1 MVSVKEFMTK
11 NYVTVSTEDTI
22 STAISKMSNRN
33 IHHLLV
39 LDTKGKYAGMIEYN
53 MLYKRESLP
62 VTTKVKTVMART
74 PSISPD
80 ASITEAARQML
91 DTGLRALPVMKGGK
105 LEGIVTATDIVR
117 AASQLEDISSM
128 GVSEIMS
135 GDPITVSE
143 NDVLSE
149 ALKKMREIDE
159 TSVPVVNSSGK
170 LVGMVNINDVSKGL
184 WREKERMRQGDYYR
198 NEANVEV
205 KNSMNPPLYVTL
217 DSSVSECIEKMVE
230 GGHSVCV
237 ITDENGKPK
246 GIVSQGDILSEI
258 AKGSKEE
265 SVLVNLSGARFEDP
279 QVYDSIYSIVEKGA
293 KSIAK
298 FKRMRPLVINIHIE
312 EYHQEGKEIKYSVRG
327 KMVTESK
334 TFFSRSWD
342 WNLYG
347 AIKELMDQF
356 EKMVRK
362 TKELR

>member
-1 MVSVKEFMTK
+1 MVSVRDVMTTDF
-11 NYVTVSTEDTI
+11 VTVSVDDTI
-22 STAISKMSNRN
+22 STAISKMSDRN
-33 IHHLLV
+33 FHHLLV
-39 LDTKGKYAGMIEYN
+39 LDSKGKYAGMIEYN

-80 ASITEAARQML
+80 ASISEAARQML
-91 DTGLRALPVMKGGK
+91 DSGLRALPVMKGEK
-105 LEGIVTATDIVR
+105 LEGIVTATDIVK
-117 AASQLEDISSM
+117 AAAELEEISSQKA
-128 GVSEIMS
+128 SEIMS
-135 GDPITVSE
+135 GDPITVTE

-149 ALKKMREIDE
+149 ALRKMREIDE
-159 TSVPVVNSSGK
+159 TSVPVVDVSGK

-184 WREKERMRQGDYYR
+184 WREKGRMRQGNYYR

-205 KNSMNPPLYVTL
+205 KSAMGPPLYVTL
-217 DSSVSECIEKMVE
+217 DSTVSECIGRMVE

-237 ITDENGKPK
+237 IADERGRPQ
-246 GIVSQGDILSEI
+246 GVVSQSDILSEI

-279 QVYDSIYSIVEKGA
+279 QVYEGIYSIIEKSA
-293 KSIAK
+293 RSIAK
-298 FKRMRPLVINIHIE
+298 FKRMKPLVINIHIE
-312 EYHQEGKEIKYSVRG
+312 EYNQQGKEIKYSVRG

-362 TKELR
+362 IKDLR